1 MAGADRLAEHGAIQK
16 EIDMQFEEVDAG
28 DFRIYAGALE
38 RRGGGYCAAVVVV
51 RQRADGRREEVFR
64 DEDIGAGYPWPNGE
78 EALRYA
84 VQRGQDI
91 VMTRTDLLARAAA
104 TPAAPHGGLR
114 A

>member
-1 MAGADRLAEHGAIQK
+1 
-16 EIDMQFEEVDAG
+16 MQFEEIDAG

-38 RRGGGYCAAVVVV
+38 RRGGCGYCAAVVVV

-64 DEDIGAGYPWPNGE
+64 DEDIGAGYPWSSGE

-84 VQRGQDI
+84 VQRGRDI
-91 VMTRTDLLARAAA
+91 VMCRTDVLARAAS
-104 TPAAPHGGLR
+104 TPLRRAA

>member
-1 MAGADRLAEHGAIQK
+1 MAPSNQEL
-16 EIDMQFEEVDAG
+16 DMQFEEVDAG

-91 VMTRTDLLARAAA
+91 VMTRTDLLARAVA
-104 TPAAPHGGLR
+104 TPLRRTAA
-114 A
+114 